1 MYDLISVKDL
11 SREFIEELFLL
22 ADKYNK
28 KKHAGG
34 FEDKVVA
41 GAFFE
46 PSTRT
51 TLSFETAAKLLGA
64 EYIGFRSWEGTSL
77 AKGETL
83 ADTIRMLDNYADCIV
98 IRHPNDGAAR
108 FAAEIAQKP
117 VVNAGDGKNEH
128 PTQSVQDLYTIRSS
142 FGKIDGL
149 TYGFIGDLHYAR
161 AVNSLLL
168 ALNMYKPKK
177 VYFISPES
185 LTVRGEVLRDLKY
198 KYEATT
204 EPHKIIDEIDVLYIT
219 RIQKERFTDPYEYKK
234 VEASYK
240 VDLALTEKMK
250 DSAIIMHPLPRVNE
264 TDRNID
270 GTKRAKYFIQASFGV
285 PVRMAI
291 LSRILGGRK

>member
-1 MYDLISVKDL
+1 MHDLISIKDL
-11 SREFIEELFLL
+11 NRELIEELFLL

-28 KKHAGG
+28 NRHAGG

-51 TLSFETAAKLLGA
+51 ALSFETAAKMLGA

-77 AKGETL
+77 AKGENL

-98 IRHPNDGAAR
+98 MRHPNDGAAR
-108 FAAEIAQKP
+108 FAAEIAEKP

-128 PTQSVQDLYTIRSS
+128 PTQSVQDLYTIRNS

-149 TYGFIGDLHYAR
+149 TYGFVGDLHYAR

-168 ALNMYKPKK
+168 ALNMFKPKK

-185 LTVRGEVLRDLKY
+185 LTVRGEVLRTLNY
-198 KYEATT
+198 KYEALAD
-204 EPHKIIDEIDVLYIT
+204 PNKVIDEIDVMYIT

-234 VEASYK
+234 VEASYR
-240 VDLALTEKMK
+240 VDLALAEKMK
-250 DSAIIMHPLPRVNE
+250 SSAIIMHPLPRINE
-264 TDRNID
+264 TDRGID
-270 GTKRAKYFIQASFGV
+270 RTKHAKYFAQASFGV
-285 PVRMAI
+285 PVRMAV
-291 LSRILGGRK
+291 LSKILGGKR